1 MTVDSDVEFEDDEID
16 DKKHYKL
23 VEDILTLN
31 KKQNLK
37 RPTRTEP
44 TSEIS
49 EFNLVKSSSSK
60 KGSVHINELTKA
72 LGNRKKQLDISKVIK
87 TKNKKKTT
95 LPAPLHK
102 HQAEQIRRALNY
114 EKSRFQLDKW
124 EALVT
129 SNRVTN
135 LSFPLDGVEKLK
147 IIEKQAEKFPSMWR
161 MKSDLQKELEQL
173 QPVVIKPI
181 LKEEEDA
188 ENFALTLKELQEKR
202 KEAAKLRAFQSYK
215 EAKLRR
221 QSKIKSKKYHRMLK
235 RERIKEKLKEF
246 EELQK
251 TNPEEAMKKLDDI
264 EKARAEERFSLRH
277 KGTGQWAKNKQVR
290 AKYDKEVCPFFSLGF
305 NIFLYI

>member
-1 MTVDSDVEFEDDEID
+1 MTVDSDIELEGEEID
-16 DKKHYKL
+16 DKKHDKL
-23 VEDILTLN
+23 IEDILALN
-31 KKQNLK
+31 KKQNIK

-49 EFNLVKSSSSK
+49 EFNLVKPSTSK

-72 LGNRKKQLDISKVIK
+72 LGNRKKQLDISRVVKA
-87 TKNKKKTT
+87 TNKKKAT

-102 HQAEQIRRALNY
+102 HQAELIRRTLNY

-124 EALVT
+124 EALVA
-129 SNRVTN
+129 SNRVSN

-147 IIEKQAEKFPSMWR
+147 IEEKNADKFPSMWR
-161 MKSDLQKELEQL
+161 MKSDLQKELDKL
-173 QPVVIKPI
+173 QPVVIKPV
-181 LKEEEDA
+181 LNEDP
-188 ENFALTLKELQEKR
+188 EKFELTLKELQEKR
-202 KEAAKLRAFQSYK
+202 KESAKLRAFQSYK

-235 RERIKEKLKEF
+235 KEKIKEKLKEF

-251 TNPEEAMKKLDDI
+251 TNPEEAMKKLDEI

-277 KGTGQWAKNKQVR
+277 KGTGQWAKSKQVR
-290 AKYDKEVCPFFSLGF
+290 AKYDKEVCVKIWCILEYSKD
-305 NIFLYI
+305 